1 MTSVKEIAQRLW
13 KRIARA
19 QHRVQRLM
27 VKKAN
32 AIGLCILSIDMMV
45 LIRENEKIAIAN
57 ILQQALKQTNPWID
71 FAFLYLDLP
80 TAGLAS
86 GFYKL
91 QLSKDTT
98 TPQALLVDLDNEPIG
113 TARYF
118 AIDIF
123 ASIVGA
129 KNVPLQKLPIFET
142 FNKTND
148 TYLIGGTHAD
158 GQAFVIALDL

>member
-1 MTSVKEIAQRLW
+1 MKLVVKIAQRLRN
-13 KRIARA
+13 RIARA

-32 AIGLCILSIDMMV
+32 AIGLCLLSINMMV

-57 ILQQALKQTNPWID
+57 ILPQARKQAHPLID

-80 TAGLAS
+80 TSDLAS

-91 QLSKDTT
+91 QLSSDST
-98 TPQALLVDLDNEPIG
+98 TPQALLVDLDNQPIG
-113 TARYF
+113 AARYF

-129 KNVPLQKLPIFET
+129 KHVPLQKLPIFET
-142 FNKTND
+142 FHKTNE

-158 GQAFVIALDL
+158 GQAFVVAWDL